1 MLTPTA
7 PGVGMIEYAAP
18 RVPTH
23 RRRTPLGT
31 LARLLRRAGGLALL
45 LVRLV
50 FLAAGY
56 AVIFAGVVLRLG
68 CEVAGA
74 ILLFLG
80 GLRWEVV
87 RSRLMRS
94 AEWVDAQTLRTVR
107 LVTRN
112 PFALKPAEPA
122 PLARVVPAP
131 AAPKASTD
139 A

>member
-18 RVPTH
+18 AVPTH
-23 RRRTPLGT
+23 RRRTLLGT
-31 LARLLRRAGGLALL
+31 VGRLLRRAGGFVLL
-45 LVRLV
+45 LVRLA

-68 CEVAGA
+68 CEVVGA
-74 ILLFLG
+74 LLLFLG
-80 GLRWEVV
+80 GLRWDAV

-94 AEWVDAQTLRTVR
+94 ADWVDAQTLRTVR

-112 PFALKPAEPA
+112 PFALKPADAP
-122 PLARVVPAP
+122 PLANVAPPAP
-131 AAPKASTD
+131 APKAPAD